1 MKSLIIVRNSVE
13 QQLNRANLE
22 INKNEQLYTKL
33 RKKEE
38 RNISEEIE
46 LSNAL
51 REKSVNERL
60 KIFAESLL
68 KIIDTQ
74 IEIKE
79 YEESEDYKIF
89 QLISEELERDR
100 PIDVQI

>member
-22 INKNEQLYTKL
+22 INKNEELYTKL
-33 RKKEE
+33 RKKEK
-38 RNISEEIE
+38 RDVLDEIE

-89 QLISEELERDR
+89 ELISEEIERDR
-100 PIDVQI
+100 PIDIQI

>member
-1 MKSLIIVRNSVE
+1 MESLIIVRNAVE

-33 RKKEE
+33 RKKEK
-38 RNISEEIE
+38 RDISEDIA

-68 KIIDTQ
+68 EIIDTQ

-89 QLISEELERDR
+89 ELISEELERDR

>member
-89 QLISEELERDR
+89 ELISEE
-100 PIDVQI
+100 

>member
-1 MKSLIIVRNSVE
+1 MKSLIIVRNAVE

-22 INKNEQLYTKL
+22 INKNEELYTIL

-38 RNISEEIE
+38 RNILEEVE

-89 QLISEELERDR
+89 ELISEELERD
-100 PIDVQI
+100 

>member
-1 MKSLIIVRNSVE
+1 MKSLTIVRNAVE

-22 INKNEQLYTKL
+22 INKNEELYTKL
-33 RKKEE
+33 RKKEK
-38 RNISEEIE
+38 RDVLDEIE

-68 KIIDTQ
+68 EIIDTQ

-89 QLISEELERDR
+89 ELISEEIERDR
-100 PIDVQI
+100 PIDIQI

>member
-1 MKSLIIVRNSVE
+1 MKSLIIVRNAVE

-38 RNISEEIE
+38 RDILEDIA

-68 KIIDTQ
+68 EIIDTQ

-89 QLISEELERDR
+89 QLILEELGRDR

>member
-1 MKSLIIVRNSVE
+1 MESLIIVINAVE

-33 RKKEE
+33 RKKEK
-38 RNISEEIE
+38 RDISDEIE

-79 YEESEDYKIF
+79 YEESEDHKRLCMYLDEIE
-89 QLISEELERDR
+89 IDI

>member
-38 RNISEEIE
+38 RDILEDIA

-68 KIIDTQ
+68 EIIDTQ

>member
-1 MKSLIIVRNSVE
+1 MKSLTIVRNAVE

-22 INKNEQLYTKL
+22 INKNEELYTKL
-33 RKKEE
+33 RKKEK
-38 RNISEEIE
+38 RDVLDEIE

-89 QLISEELERDR
+89 ELISEEIERDR
-100 PIDVQI
+100 PIDIQI

>member
-38 RNISEEIE
+38 RDILEDIA

-68 KIIDTQ
+68 KIIDTH
-74 IEIKE
+74 KL
-79 YEESEDYKIF
+79 K
-89 QLISEELERDR
+89 
-100 PIDVQI
+100 

>member
-1 MKSLIIVRNSVE
+1 MESLIIVRNAVE
-13 QQLNRANLE
+13 QQLNRAILE
-22 INKNEQLYTKL
+22 INKNEELYTIL
-33 RKKEE
+33 RKKERDILDE
-38 RNISEEIE
+38 VE

-68 KIIDTQ
+68 EIIDTQ

-89 QLISEELERDR
+89 QLISEELGRDI

>member
-1 MKSLIIVRNSVE
+1 NAVE

-22 INKNEQLYTKL
+22 INKNEELYTKL
-33 RKKEE
+33 RKKEK
-38 RNISEEIE
+38 RDVLDEIE

-89 QLISEELERDR
+89 ELISEEIERDR
-100 PIDVQI
+100 PIDIQI

>member
-51 REKSVNERL
+51 REKSV
-60 KIFAESLL
+60 
-68 KIIDTQ
+68 
-74 IEIKE
+74 
-79 YEESEDYKIF
+79 
-89 QLISEELERDR
+89 
-100 PIDVQI
+100 

>member
-38 RNISEEIE
+38 RDI
-46 LSNAL
+46 L
-51 REKSVNERL
+51 
-60 KIFAESLL
+60 
-68 KIIDTQ
+68 
-74 IEIKE
+74 
-79 YEESEDYKIF
+79 EDIA
-89 QLISEELERDR
+89 
-100 PIDVQI
+100 

>member
-1 MKSLIIVRNSVE
+1 MKSLIIVRNAIE

-38 RNISEEIE
+38 RDILEDIA

-68 KIIDTQ
+68 EIIDTQ

-89 QLISEELERDR
+89 ELISEELERDR

>member
-89 QLISEELERDR
+89 ELISEELERD
-100 PIDVQI
+100 

>member
-1 MKSLIIVRNSVE
+1 MKSLTIVRNAVE

-22 INKNEQLYTKL
+22 INKNEELYTKL
-33 RKKEE
+33 RKKEK
-38 RNISEEIE
+38 RDVLDEIE

-68 KIIDTQ
+68 EIIDTQ

-79 YEESEDYKIF
+79 HEESEDYKIF
-89 QLISEELERDR
+89 QLILEELERDI
-100 PIDVQI
+100 PIEVQI